1 MKKLAF
7 IPLVA
12 VATLMANNIEVLVD
26 TSGSMK
32 GREQEVKET
41 IKDIAKRKSDIGIT
55 LFNDNTKRVN
65 STNITNLTMNG
76 GTNLSG
82 ALLEVEKSYN
92 PKGIIV
98 ITDGRPNDAN
108 KTKQIMQKLRQKNI
122 VICSAYIG
130 KGTIPIILRDNSDVA
145 FTIKN
150 INDSIN
156 KCFTSPELQ
165 QVIKPVVK
173 IETKKLPAFEIN

>member
-1 MKKLAF
+1 MKTLAF
-7 IPLVA
+7 IPLIA

-32 GREQEVKET
+32 GREKEVIEAIEY
-41 IKDIAKRKSDIGIT
+41 IKNKKSDIGIT
-55 LFNDNTKRVN
+55 LFNNNTKRVN
-65 STNITNLTMNG
+65 LNNITNLKMNG

-82 ALLEVEKSYN
+82 ALVEVEKNN

-98 ITDGRPNDAN
+98 ITDGKPNDVN

-130 KGTIPIILRDNSDVA
+130 QGIIPNILKQNSDAA

-156 KCFTSPELQ
+156 KCFTTPKLQ
-165 QVIKPVVK
+165 QVIQPVIKV
-173 IETKKLPAFEIN
+173 ETKKLPAFEI

>member
-7 IPLVA
+7 IPLIA

-32 GREQEVKET
+32 GREKEVIEV
-41 IKDIAKRKSDIGIT
+41 IKNIKNKKSDIGIT
-55 LFNDNTKRVN
+55 LFNNVTKRVN
-65 STNITNLTMNG
+65 SNNITNFIMSG

-82 ALLEVEKSYN
+82 ALIEVEKYN

-108 KTKQIMQKLRQKNI
+108 KTKQIMQELRQKNI
-122 VICSAYIG
+122 VICSTYIG
-130 KGTIPIILRDNSDVA
+130 KGTIPTILRDNSDVA

-173 IETKKLPAFEIN
+173 VETKKLPAFEIN